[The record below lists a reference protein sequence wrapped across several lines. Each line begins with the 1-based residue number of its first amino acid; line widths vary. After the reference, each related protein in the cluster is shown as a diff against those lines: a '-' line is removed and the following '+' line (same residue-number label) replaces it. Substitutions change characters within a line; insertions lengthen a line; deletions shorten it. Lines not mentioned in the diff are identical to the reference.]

1 MSKFLVYLLCGL
13 SLVGGGLAGCSAPS
27 APSEPV
33 AADEVSEGVGEE
45 RDAGTLKLLY
55 SRIPTTLNP
64 HLANGYQD
72 FEVARIVY
80 EPLAS
85 YNSDG
90 GLMPIL
96 ADAIPTQENG
106 GLSDD
111 GRTVTWRLRKNVTW
125 SDGKPFTAADVV
137 FTYQFVSQ
145 PETAAATAK
154 HYEDIEKVEAVDDY
168 TVKLTFKQPTPAWQL
183 PFTGQN
189 GMVFPKHIFE
199 NYLGDKARQAPANLQ
214 PVGTGPYRF
223 ISNAQGKWLF
233 GPNDRYWDGQP
244 HFELLEVQ
252 GGVAPY
258 VAARDVLKTGKAD
271 FAHNLQ
277 LEVDQLET
285 LSEDGVG
292 SLVTSFGS
300 QVERI
305 MINPTDPNKATPE
318 GEKSS
323 VQYPHPFL
331 ADRNVRQALDYAINR
346 NAIATRL
353 YGSLGKPTSQLLVTP
368 PEFVSDKI
376 AHEYA
381 PDKANALLDKAGWQ
395 DTDGNGIR
403 DKDGVE
409 MEVKF
414 QTSVNTVRQQT
425 QAMVK
430 ENLEAVGIAVDIERV
445 RIDDFF
451 SANPSQT
458 NSINHF
464 YADLQEYATGS
475 DIPDPTIYMSWW
487 TCDEIAS
494 QANNWQKP
502 NNARYCNKAY
512 DALWK
517 AAKRE
522 LDPAQRGVLF
532 KKMDELLAQD
542 VAVLP
547 IVHRALVN
555 GIHNRITGYEAT
567 AWDLSTWN
575 IAKWAVVEAPAE
587 GADAAEDGPEDTLN
601 QEAENQADDASEPES
616 QSPQERTSDE
626 ADGEE

>member
-1 MSKFLVYLLCGL
+1 MSKFLIYLLCGL
-13 SLVGGGLAGCSAPS
+13 SLAGSLASCS
-27 APSEPV
+27 APSEPPEPAV
-33 AADEVSEGVGEE
+33 TEEVGAFEE
-45 RDAGTLKLLY
+45 RDSGTLRLLY

-85 YNSDG
+85 YNSEG
-90 GLMPIL
+90 ALMPIL
-96 ADAIPTQENG
+96 ATTIPTQENG

-111 GRTVTWRLRKNVTW
+111 GLTVTWQLRENVRW

-137 FTYQFVSQ
+137 FTYQFVIQ

-154 HYEDIEKVEAVDDY
+154 HYEEIEKVEAVDDY

-189 GMVFPKHIFE
+189 GMILPQHIFE
-199 NYLGDKARQAPANLQ
+199 NYLGEKARQSPANLQ

-233 GPNDRYWDGQP
+233 GPHERYWDGKP
-244 HFELLEVQ
+244 YFDLIEVQ

-258 VAARDVLKTGKAD
+258 AAARDVLKTGRAD

-277 LEVDQLET
+277 LEIEQLET
-285 LSEDGVG
+285 LSTEGTG
-292 SLVTSFGS
+292 SLVTAFGS

-323 VQYPHPFL
+323 LQYPHPFL
-331 ADRNVRQALDYAINR
+331 SDRNVRQAFDYAIDR
-346 NAIATRL
+346 DEIATQL
-353 YGSLGKPTSQLLVTP
+353 YGRLGRPTSQLLTAP
-368 PEFVSDKI
+368 PEYVSDKI
-376 AHEYA
+376 AYEYA
-381 PDKANALLDKAGWQ
+381 PEKAKALLDKAGWQ
-395 DTDGNGIR
+395 DTNGNGIR

-409 MEVKF
+409 MEVMF
-414 QTSVNTVRQQT
+414 QTSLNTVRQET
-425 QAMVK
+425 QAIVK
-430 ENLEAVGIAVDIERV
+430 ENLEAVGISVDIERV
-445 RIDDFF
+445 LIDNFF
-451 SANPSQT
+451 SANPAQT
-458 NSINHF
+458 DSINHF

-517 AAKRE
+517 AARRE
-522 LDPAQRGVLF
+522 LDPAQRVALF
-532 KKMDELLAQD
+532 KQMDELLAQD

-575 IAKWAVVEAPAE
+575 IAQWAAISPPNDASEEASEETPAE
-587 GADAAEDGPEDTLN
+587 NLNKSAET
-601 QEAENQADDASEPES
+601 QADDASEPES
-616 QSPQERTSDE
+616 QSPPEQNSDGNKG
-626 ADGEE
+626 GE